1 MYIPQLRERVHL
13 AGRSGAFIV
22 MWVDHE
28 QQEADVMPLDKG
40 SSVEESVSFSEIQA
54 HRENLL
60 LKSA

>member
-1 MYIPQLRERVHL
+1 
-13 AGRSGAFIV
+13 

-28 QQEADVMPLDKG
+28 QQEADLMPLDKS

-54 HRENLL
+54 YRESLL

>member
-13 AGRSGAFIV
+13 AGRSGVFIV

-28 QQEADVMPLDKG
+28 QQEADLMPLHG
-40 SSVEESVSFSEIQA
+40 ASSAEESVSFSEIQA
-54 HRENLL
+54 YRENLR